1 MGSPCAPVCD
11 IAFTENLLWFK
22 EMSGPADVVFAQ
34 LAKPVL
40 ILSAL
45 PNAETADLDPSTRW
59 QAGMQGRATTICIP
73 EVADAP
79 IVLYVE
85 QMSTAMTI
93 S

>member
-1 MGSPCAPVCD
+1 
-11 IAFTENLLWFK
+11 
-22 EMSGPADVVFAQ
+22 MSGPADVVFAQ

-85 QMSTAMTI
+85 QMSTRRDGTAGNGATRAGWDPI
-93 S
+93 WG